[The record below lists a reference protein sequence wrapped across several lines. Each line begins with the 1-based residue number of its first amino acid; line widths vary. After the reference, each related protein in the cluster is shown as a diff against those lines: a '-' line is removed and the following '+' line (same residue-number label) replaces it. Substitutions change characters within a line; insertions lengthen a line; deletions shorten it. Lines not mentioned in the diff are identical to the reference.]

1 MDFGSKNNTS
11 IFDKRSVLFF
21 SFAFVLLI
29 AKKTI
34 FFLSL
39 SLSLSFS
46 TSPLRFPIT
55 LKKPNGRP
63 PCSLAQT
70 AEASTMTTTTTTSPS
85 ASSSSPPSPTVSTS
99 APERFEAAEFSLT
112 VPAGFDLAEVARPG
126 NTPTTAEERGARGR
140 GVAAQESPV
149 KVRFT
154 ASSSATSSSSSTPAP
169 VELSVIAREAAGI
182 KPTFL
187 QVTDISQWG
196 DVASVAATLLPR
208 TVTVTRASSEVV
220 ELPARDTGTVA
231 GVVAPPPQV
240 VYLYEFVDPRGGPLH
255 VTLAAAARSGKIYVC
270 AGSARGEEAGAERAE
285 GLREAV
291 RSFRVTPPM
300 R

>member
-1 MDFGSKNNTS
+1 
-11 IFDKRSVLFF
+11 
-21 SFAFVLLI
+21 
-29 AKKTI
+29 
-34 FFLSL
+34 
-39 SLSLSFS
+39 
-46 TSPLRFPIT
+46 
-55 LKKPNGRP
+55 
-63 PCSLAQT
+63 
-70 AEASTMTTTTTTSPS
+70 MTE
-85 ASSSSPPSPTVSTS
+85 ASSSSLSSSSASPPSSPPTVSTL

-126 NTPTTAEERGARGR
+126 NAPTTAEERGARGR
-140 GVAAQESPV
+140 GIAAQESPV

-154 ASSSATSSSSSTPAP
+154 ASSSSSSSSSSSPSTAAAAA
-169 VELSVIAREAAGI
+169 ELSVIARDAAGI

-196 DVASVAATLLPR
+196 DAAAVAAVLLPR
-208 TVTVTRASSEVV
+208 GVTVTRASSEVV

-255 VTLAAAARSGKIYVC
+255 VTLAAAARSGKIYVA
-270 AGSARGEEAGAERAE
+270 AGSARGEQAWAERAE